1 MNTKLLILIFS
12 LFLTSCSTVERSA
25 LAGAMVGGSLG
36 ATGGA
41 VFSPDEQNKDKN
53 AYLFG
58 VLGALVGAGVGY
70 LLFDEPKNQRLQS
83 PMLLE
88 DQPKENLK
96 NNRRELP
103 LFDFAPE
110 LQDVRPEV
118 NFKPVGRYE
127 VPLQEVPP
135 ELEGKVRQQYII
147 EYEAKARTIEL
158 DNRTIE
164 ISPFKAWE
172 VIYE

>member
-1 MNTKLLILIFS
+1 M
-12 LFLTSCSTVERSA
+12 ERSA
-25 LAGAMVGGSLG
+25 LAGAISGGGLG

-41 VFSPDEQNKDKN
+41 VFSPRQEDRDKN

-58 VLGALVGAGVGY
+58 VLGSLVGAGIGY
-70 LLFDEPKNQRLQS
+70 LLFDTPQKNKLQS
-83 PMLLE
+83 PMLLDE
-88 DQPKENLK
+88 KESK
-96 NNRRELP
+96 QSRQIKELP

-110 LQDVRPEV
+110 LKDIKPEV
-118 NFKPVGRYE
+118 TFEPTGRYE
-127 VPLQEVPP
+127 VPLKDVPP
-135 ELEGKVRQQYII
+135 ELEGKVRQQHII
-147 EYEAKARTIEL
+147 EYEAHAKTIEL

>member
-1 MNTKLLILIFS
+1 MTTKLLIFVLFVFS
-12 LFLTSCSTVERSA
+12 SCSSVERSA
-25 LAGAMVGGSLG
+25 LTGAMAGGSLG

-41 VFSPDEQNKDKN
+41 VFSPTDDSRDKN

-58 VLGALVGAGVGY
+58 VLGSLLGAGIGY
-70 LLFDEPKNQRLQS
+70 LLFEKPQNNKLQNQ
-83 PMLLE
+83 MLLE
-88 DQPKENLK
+88 DSSSQKTQKESN
-96 NNRRELP
+96 ELP

-110 LQDVRPEV
+110 LKDVRPEV
-118 NFKPVGRYE
+118 SFKPTGRYE
-127 VPLQEVPP
+127 VPLKDVPP
-135 ELEGKVRQQYII
+135 ELEGKVRQQHII
-147 EYEAKARTIEL
+147 EYEAEARTIEL